1 MTLKN
6 NPFSRLPSIKQIDD
20 YMAQKSLPFGKE
32 IRSQIKQ
39 ILESI
44 RKDELY
50 LSSDNLTRSDIL
62 LRIESE
68 LKTRSNV
75 MISVINGTGA
85 IIHTNLGRS
94 VLSEELFEEIKTVAS
109 SYTNLEFSLET
120 GKRGARLNSV
130 GDLLKTLTG
139 AEEAVVVNNNAAAVL
154 LTLTALAQ
162 SKEVIISRG
171 ELVEIGGSF
180 RIPEVIAVSGATLKE
195 VGSTNRTRL
204 EDYQKAITDNTAI
217 LLKAHTSNYEITGFT
232 ESVNTRQLAQLK
244 EETDT
249 ILVEDIGSGALE
261 LFEHNQLNS
270 DPLVPLVLKDGA
282 DIVTI
287 SGDKL
292 IGGPQSGIIL
302 GKKHLLDQIKKHPLY
317 RALRCDKITMLLLE
331 KTLIAYSRGQHR
343 IQIPTQR
350 MLNESDNQVKVR
362 AEGILN
368 RLSQQDCY
376 RLVSCFSTPGGG
388 SLPGKKIK
396 SWGIELH
403 SNHYSEKKIMDLL
416 RSQSPPIIGR
426 IQNNKVLLDCRT
438 ILPHQMDQTSKI
450 LKKIAPTLL
459 A

>member
-1 MTLKN
+1 M
-6 NPFSRLPSIKQIDD
+6 NPKHNLYAKLPSIKHIDEH
-20 YMAQKSLPFGKE
+20 MAQKSLPFGKE
-32 IRSQIKQ
+32 IRSQVNQ
-39 ILESI
+39 ILEII
-44 RKDELY
+44 RQDKAY
-50 LSSDNLTRSDIL
+50 LASEHLTRSDIL
-62 LRIESE
+62 CRIESE
-68 LKTRSNV
+68 LKTRSNL

-94 VLSEELFEEIKTVAS
+94 VLSEAIFEEIKTVAS
-109 SYTNLEFSLET
+109 TYTNLEFSLET

-162 SKEVIISRG
+162 SREVIISRG

-180 RIPEVIAVSGATLKE
+180 RIPEVIAVSGAILKE

-204 EDYQKAITDNTAI
+204 DDYQNAITESTAV

-232 ESVNTRQLAQLK
+232 ESVNTSQLAGLK
-244 EETDT
+244 EETNT

-261 LFEHNQLNS
+261 LFEHSQLNS

-302 GKKHLLDQIKKHPLY
+302 GKKLLLDQIKRHPLY
-317 RALRCDKITMLLLE
+317 RALRCDKLTMLLLE

-343 IQIPTQR
+343 SQIPTQR
-350 MLNESDNQVKVR
+350 MLNESDYQVKIR
-362 AEGILN
+362 AEEILDN
-368 RLSQQDCY
+368 LLQEDCY
-376 RLVSCFSTPGGG
+376 RLVSCHSTPGGG
-388 SLPGKKIK
+388 SLPGKKIE
-396 SWGIELH
+396 SWGIELF
-403 SNHYSEKKIMDLL
+403 SNHYSESKIMDLL

-426 IQNNKVLLDCRT
+426 IQNNKVVLDCRT
-438 ILPHQMDQTSKI
+438 ILPQQMNRVSGILNKI
-450 LKKIAPTLL
+450 KPTLL
-459 A
+459 D